1 MNSLQQQILAL
12 KKEKNAVILKH
23 HYQEAPIQDLADY
36 VGDSLGLSIEAMKT
50 DAHIILF
57 AGVHF
62 MAETAKIL
70 NPFRFLFGEIRITA
84 FNASKC

>member
-1 MNSLQQQILAL
+1 MNILQQQILAL

-36 VGDSLGLSIEAMKT
+36 VGDSLRLSIEAMKT
-50 DAHIILF
+50 DADIILF
-57 AGVHF
+57 AGIHF

-70 NPFRFLFGEIRITA
+70 NSFRF
-84 FNASKC
+84 

>member
-12 KKEKNAVILKH
+12 KKEKNAVILQH
-23 HYQEAPIQDLADY
+23 HYQEAAIQDFADY

-50 DAHIILF
+50 DADIILF
-57 AGVHF
+57 AGIHF

-70 NPFRFLFGEIRITA
+70 NSFRF
-84 FNASKC
+84 